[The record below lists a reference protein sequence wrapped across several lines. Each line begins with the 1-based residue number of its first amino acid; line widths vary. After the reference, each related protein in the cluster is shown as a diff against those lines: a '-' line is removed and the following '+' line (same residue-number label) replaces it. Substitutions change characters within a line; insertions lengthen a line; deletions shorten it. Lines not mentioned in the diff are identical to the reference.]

1 MSFFKKRSSV
11 DKDGLSVETMTK
23 GARLITAAEPKNP
36 VSEQF
41 RTLRT
46 NIEFAS
52 VSRGEI
58 KTLLISSALPSEGK
72 STVTSNLAIVYAQQ
86 GKKVLLVDADL
97 RRPTVAVSFGLNRN
111 SAGLTNY
118 LGDNH
123 KEISDVVHRTA
134 MDNLDVVPSGPI
146 PPNPAELLGSGRM
159 TELVTQLK
167 SQYDLIIF
175 DVPPFLMVTDAQ
187 VLMSKADGVA
197 IVING
202 GKTNKGALQR
212 TNEILKIAEAPVL
225 GFIYNDQSR
234 RKKGGSGYG
243 YGYGYSYAYGDTKSK

>member
-1 MSFFKKRSSV
+1 MSFFNKGRAV
-11 DKDGLSVETMTK
+11 GKDGLSVETMTK

-52 VSRGEI
+52 VARGEI

-72 STVTSNLAIVYAQQ
+72 STVTANLAVAYAQQ
-86 GKKVLLVDADL
+86 GKKVLLVDSDL
-97 RRPTVAVSFGLNRN
+97 RRPTVAVTFGLNKN
-111 SAGLTNY
+111 ASGLTNY
-118 LGDNH
+118 LGDSE
-123 KEISDVVHRTA
+123 KEVGSIIYRTA
-134 MDNLDVVPSGPI
+134 MDNLNVMPSGPI

-159 TELVTQLK
+159 TNLITQLK
-167 SQYDLIIF
+167 THYDMIIF

-187 VLMSKADGVA
+187 VLMSKMDGVA
-197 IVING
+197 IVVNG
-202 GKTNKGALQR
+202 GKTTKGALQR
-212 TNEILKIAEAPVL
+212 THEILNIAEAPLL

-234 RKKGGSGYG
+234 KKKGSAGYG
-243 YGYGYSYAYGDTKSK
+243 YGYGYGYGETKTK

>member
-1 MSFFKKRSSV
+1 MSFFNKGRAV
-11 DKDGLSVETMTK
+11 GKDGLSVETMTK

-52 VSRGEI
+52 VAKGEI

-72 STVTSNLAIVYAQQ
+72 STVTANLAVAYAQQ
-86 GKKVLLVDADL
+86 GKNVLLVDSDL
-97 RRPTVAVSFGLNRN
+97 RRPTVAVTFGLNKN
-111 SAGLTNY
+111 ASGLTNY
-118 LGDNH
+118 LGDSE
-123 KEISDVVHRTA
+123 KEVGSIIHRTA
-134 MDNLDVVPSGPI
+134 MDNLNVMTSGPI

-159 TELVTQLK
+159 TNLITQLK
-167 SQYDLIIF
+167 THYDMIIF

-187 VLMSKADGVA
+187 VLMSKMDGVA
-197 IVING
+197 IVVNG

-212 TNEILKIAEAPVL
+212 THEILKIAEAPVL

-234 RKKGGSGYG
+234 KKKGSSGYG
-243 YGYGYSYAYGDTKSK
+243 YGYGYGYGETKA

>member
-1 MSFFKKRSSV
+1 MSFFNKGRAVGKY
-11 DKDGLSVETMTK
+11 GLSVETMTK

-52 VSRGEI
+52 VAKGEI

-72 STVTSNLAIVYAQQ
+72 STVTANLAVAYAQQ

-97 RRPTVAVSFGLNRN
+97 RRPTVAVTFGLNKN
-111 SAGLTNY
+111 ASGLTNY
-118 LGDNH
+118 LGDSE
-123 KEISDVVHRTA
+123 KEVGSIVHRTA
-134 MDNLDVVPSGPI
+134 MDNLNVMPSGPI

-159 TELVTQLK
+159 TNLITQLK
-167 SQYDLIIF
+167 AHYDMIIF

-187 VLMSKADGVA
+187 VLMTKMDGVV
-197 IVING
+197 IVVNG
-202 GKTNKGALQR
+202 GKTTKGALQR
-212 TNEILKIAEAPVL
+212 THEILKIAEAPAL
-225 GFIYNDQSR
+225 GFIYNDQQR
-234 RKKGGSGYG
+234 RKKGSAGYG
-243 YGYGYSYAYGDTKSK
+243 YGYGYGYGETKA

>member
-1 MSFFKKRSSV
+1 MSFFNKGRAV
-11 DKDGLSVETMTK
+11 GKDGLSVETMTK

-52 VSRGEI
+52 VAKGEI

-72 STVTSNLAIVYAQQ
+72 STVTANLAVAYAQQ
-86 GKKVLLVDADL
+86 GKNVLLVDADL
-97 RRPTVAVSFGLNRN
+97 RRPTVAVTFGLNKN
-111 SAGLTNY
+111 ASGLTNY
-118 LGDNH
+118 LGDSE
-123 KEISDVVHRTA
+123 KEVGSIIHRTA
-134 MDNLDVVPSGPI
+134 MDNLNVMPSGPI

-159 TELVTQLK
+159 TNLISQLK
-167 SQYDLIIF
+167 THYDMIIF

-187 VLMSKADGVA
+187 VLMTKMDGVA
-197 IVING
+197 IVVNG

-225 GFIYNDQSR
+225 GFVYNDQSR
-234 RKKGGSGYG
+234 KKKGSADYGYG
-243 YGYGYSYAYGDTKSK
+243 YGYGYGETKD

>member
-11 DKDGLSVETMTK
+11 GKDALSVETMTK

-46 NIEFAS
+46 NIEFAA
-52 VSRGEI
+52 VSKGEI

-97 RRPTVAVSFGLNRN
+97 RRPTVAVTFGLNRN

-134 MDNLDVVPSGPI
+134 MDNLDVVTSGPI
-146 PPNPAELLGSGRM
+146 PPNPAELLGSGKM

-187 VLMSKADGVA
+187 VLMSKVDGVA

-234 RKKGGSGYG
+234 RKKGSSGYG
-243 YGYGYSYAYGDTKSK
+243 YGYGYGYGDTKSK

>member
-1 MSFFKKRSSV
+1 MSFFKKQSSV
-11 DKDGLSVETMTK
+11 GKDGLSVETMTK

-46 NIEFAS
+46 NIDFAA

-134 MDNLDVVPSGPI
+134 MDNLDVVTSGPI
-146 PPNPAELLGSGRM
+146 PPNLRFF
-159 TELVTQLK
+159 Q
-167 SQYDLIIF
+167 
-175 DVPPFLMVTDAQ
+175 
-187 VLMSKADGVA
+187 
-197 IVING
+197 
-202 GKTNKGALQR
+202 
-212 TNEILKIAEAPVL
+212 
-225 GFIYNDQSR
+225 
-234 RKKGGSGYG
+234 
-243 YGYGYSYAYGDTKSK
+243 

>member
-1 MSFFKKRSSV
+1 MSFFNKGRAV
-11 DKDGLSVETMTK
+11 GKDGLSVETMTK

-52 VSRGEI
+52 VAKGEI

-72 STVTSNLAIVYAQQ
+72 STVTANLAIAYAQQ
-86 GKKVLLVDADL
+86 GKNVLLVDADL
-97 RRPTVAVSFGLNRN
+97 RRPTVAVTFGLNKN
-111 SAGLTNY
+111 ASGLTNY
-118 LGDNH
+118 LGDSE
-123 KEISDVVHRTA
+123 KEVGAIIHRTA
-134 MDNLDVVPSGPI
+134 MDNLNVMPSGPI

-159 TELVTQLK
+159 TNLITQLK
-167 SQYDLIIF
+167 THYDMIIF

-187 VLMSKADGVA
+187 VLMSKMDGVA
-197 IVING
+197 IVVNG

-212 TNEILKIAEAPVL
+212 THEILKIAKAPVL
-225 GFIYNDQSR
+225 GFIYNDQH
-234 RKKGGSGYG
+234 RKQRGSSGYG
-243 YGYGYSYAYGDTKSK
+243 YGYGYGETEAK

>member
-1 MSFFKKRSSV
+1 MSFFNKGRAV
-11 DKDGLSVETMTK
+11 GKDGLSVETMTK

-52 VSRGEI
+52 VAKGEI

-72 STVTSNLAIVYAQQ
+72 STVTANLAVAYAQQ
-86 GKKVLLVDADL
+86 GKKVLLVDSDL
-97 RRPTVAVSFGLNRN
+97 RRPTVAVTFGLNKN
-111 SAGLTNY
+111 ASGLTNY
-118 LGDNH
+118 LGDSE
-123 KEISDVVHRTA
+123 KEVGSIIHRTA
-134 MDNLDVVPSGPI
+134 MDNLNVMPSGPI

-159 TELVTQLK
+159 TNLITQLK
-167 SQYDLIIF
+167 THYDMIIF

-187 VLMSKADGVA
+187 VLMSKMDGVA
-197 IVING
+197 IVVNG
-202 GKTNKGALQR
+202 GKTTKGALQR
-212 TNEILKIAEAPVL
+212 THEILKIAEAPVL

-234 RKKGGSGYG
+234 KKKGSAGYG
-243 YGYGYSYAYGDTKSK
+243 YGYGYGYGETKTK